1 MPAHDGKI
9 TPATGCQESSR
20 AMPSVAQKKKNTKMK
35 TQTHMACIYV
45 DKGNPE
51 MRILDTKSMVVIRGV
66 GKMYGWLRNGNE
78 LRLAHTLSYENYKQI
93 SHAVWIMIMRCG
105 IVGPA

>member
-20 AMPSVAQKKKNTKMK
+20 AMPSVAQKKNTKMK

-66 GKMYGWLRNGNE
+66 GKMDGWLRNRNE

-93 SHAVWIMIMRCG
+93 SHAVWIMIMWCG

>member
-1 MPAHDGKI
+1 MTAKLPLPPAAKSRVVR
-9 TPATGCQESSR
+9 CQ
-20 AMPSVAQKKKNTKMK
+20 VLHKKKKNTKMK

-66 GKMYGWLRNGNE
+66 GKMDGWLRNRNE